1 MGLHKKKDRTEDQPP
16 LETLIDPKKG
26 QPSVKRARWKKSL
39 PSSAVEPI
47 TWHQGWEKINS
58 SADEDPTETD
68 ANAPESGGRTYDS
81 PGDNQPG
88 FRVKHRVELSTEPPR
103 LRRDGSTERQYLSA
117 SLEQP
122 DGDKTAPVVLI
133 GHNESS
139 VLAATLDEA
148 HRFALEILALVDK
161 HEL

>member
-1 MGLHKKKDRTEDQPP
+1 VRR
-16 LETLIDPKKG
+16 
-26 QPSVKRARWKKSL
+26 QPSVKRARWKKTL

-47 TWHQGWEKINS
+47 TWHQGWEEIDS

-68 ANAPESGGRTYDS
+68 AHTPESGIRTDDS

-88 FRVKHRVELSTEPPR
+88 FRGKHRVELSTEPPR
-103 LRRDGSTERQYLSA
+103 LRHDGSREPQYLTV